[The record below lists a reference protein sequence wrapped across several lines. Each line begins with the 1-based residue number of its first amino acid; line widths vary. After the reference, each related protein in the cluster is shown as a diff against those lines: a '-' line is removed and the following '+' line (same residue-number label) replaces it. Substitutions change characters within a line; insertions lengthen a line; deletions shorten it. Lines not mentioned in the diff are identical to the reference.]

1 MTINKEELAITINA
15 SQVWAMIVSVVGG
28 IGNLTAIIAVIHE
41 IILNHKSQRKRR
53 FLNNQLMN
61 QMSKS
66 SLEER
71 FSPRQLSLTT
81 SNTIYSIVREIG
93 DKYNNSDLNTDRH
106 YTNYLGSLSL
116 TKFRIPRLGKHR
128 KWKSELCV
136 RNASSFDKISLNH
149 FNEKKCSKITTNGL
163 KNRNSNETPI
173 ANLNWDYNSNINS
186 ISIKGNNYRLSE
198 LRNGCN
204 NNHLKGPKSRNNK
217 TFHDRYSKS
226 ILSSN
231 PVRSS
236 QYSRRIISQQEQKPS
251 KRRFSLLRCE
261 RATIIILCLCVTDF
275 LYCVTNLPLT
285 CFGYSYYFEET
296 EPSQN
301 FCRITAF
308 IRYVISYAEWMT
320 VGFLFIERCINL
332 KKLSKA
338 KIFTPLQ
345 TMLCISAIW
354 LLSLLLVLPS
364 YLSKRLGYNK
374 QSFRCDI
381 VSQDGVTPSLY
392 KFYFFTI
399 LTALPCLLVLTGC
412 VSIMVQIIQNTR
424 NLVKIGM
431 CENIL
436 EKRRRD
442 TQHSLAIV
450 SGLMIL
456 FFTCMTPMTIS
467 DTVSIIKIIEGHP
480 SSGKTDFTDVHYSII
495 AYMVY
500 WLQYAVNFLV
510 YVVANPCFRVAYSNL
525 VRSLKGYFCSVM

>member
-106 YTNYLGSLSL
+106 YTNYLDSLSL
-116 TKFRIPRLGKHR
+116 TKFRIPRLGKRR

-163 KNRNSNETPI
+163 KNR
-173 ANLNWDYNSNINS
+173 
-186 ISIKGNNYRLSE
+186 NNYRLSE

-231 PVRSS
+231 PGYNNNSVPLRHRFPVLCDEPATHMLWIFVLFRRDGTIAELLQNYCFHSLRHFLRRVDDGRVPLHREMHKPEEVIESEDLHTSTDDALHFGNLASESTPRSS
-236 QYSRRIISQQEQKPS
+236 
-251 KRRFSLLRCE
+251 
-261 RATIIILCLCVTDF
+261 IL
-275 LYCVTNLPLT
+275 
-285 CFGYSYYFEET
+285 SFE
-296 EPSQN
+296 
-301 FCRITAF
+301 
-308 IRYVISYAEWMT
+308 
-320 VGFLFIERCINL
+320 
-332 KKLSKA
+332 
-338 KIFTPLQ
+338 
-345 TMLCISAIW
+345 
-354 LLSLLLVLPS
+354 
-364 YLSKRLGYNK
+364 RLGYNK

-456 FFTCMTPMTIS
+456 FFICMTPMTIS

-510 YVVANPCFRVAYSNL
+510 YVVANPCFRVAYSNF